1 MSSEH
6 LFACAGIDLSF
17 GGVRV
22 LNGVSLHVDAGE
34 IVGIIGPN
42 GAGKT
47 TLLNSISGFV
57 APDAG
62 QATLDGRDL
71 GGLLPYE
78 RAELGLGR
86 TFQQALMFPSLTVLE
101 NLLIASHRHSHHGLF
116 SHTLRRADA
125 VRAERAAVERVE
137 HTMDVIDLS
146 PYLGAKA
153 GALSFGTLRMLELAC
168 LLVQTPKFL
177 LLDEPASGI
186 AQREAEALA
195 PLLKRV
201 REETGTTML
210 MIEHDIPLI
219 SGLSDRMYAMDLG
232 RVIAEGPPRE
242 VLAHPEVIASYLGE
256 QEEAAP
262 AQKPKSRSAR
272 AARSSAQTAGG
283 ASR

>member
-1 MSSEH
+1 MPGEH
-6 LFACAGIDLSF
+6 LFECANIDLSF

-22 LNGVSLHVDAGE
+22 LNGVGLHVDAGE

-57 APDAG
+57 TPDAG
-62 QATLDGRDL
+62 NMSLEGRDI

-101 NLLIASHRHSHHGLF
+101 NLLIASHRHNQRGLF
-116 SHTLRRADA
+116 SHALRRADA
-125 VRAERAAVERVE
+125 VSAERAAIERVE
-137 HTMDVIDLS
+137 RTLDVIDLT
-146 PYLGAKA
+146 PYMNSKA

-195 PLLKRV
+195 PLLKRI
-201 REETGTTML
+201 REQTGTTML

-232 RVIAEGPPRE
+232 RVIAEGRPRD
-242 VLAHPEVIASYLGE
+242 VLAHPQVIASYLGE

-262 AQKPKSRSAR
+262 VEKPQTRRRVPAKSSR
-272 AARSSAQTAGG
+272 GG
-283 ASR
+283 LK